1 MTYEEIWRKIKG
13 MSQKQRSM
21 LAYEMTLK
29 GFNVGYIHPHYY
41 FDARSVHDIL
51 FYPPH
56 GQHEIQDSD
65 GKYYDALKEIMEND
79 KEIHIQFKRCLWLP
93 CLINDW
99 REGKVIRSYICSRF
113 NCGYVNAWYRILPG
127 DSLAGERP
135 RSLFIMKK
143 DGSEAVYRM
152 TVVQGKDMTF
162 TCSC

>member
-56 GQHEIQDSD
+56 GQYEITDSD
-65 GKYYDALKEIMEND
+65 GKYFDALKEVMEND
-79 KEIHIQFKRCLWLP
+79 KEIHIQFKRYSWLTR
-93 CLINDW
+93 LINDW

-143 DGSEAVYRM
+143 DGGEAVYRM
-152 TVVQGKDMTF
+152 TAAQGKDMTF